1 MSKRFGTFVV
11 AAKSCWELKPKGTR
25 TCSRLLKELKVAVM
39 ITRLIGPTFINQAQL
54 LPFPFL
60 VNAAELKAP
69 FTLHKKMG
77 PDLLKS
83 GPDQFFLTVY
93 TDNNQVRL
101 MTEKSPNAHCLHC

>member
-1 MSKRFGTFVV
+1 MGLGRAPRSKRGKYVV
-11 AAKSCWELKPKGTR
+11 KTQERDHL
-25 TCSRLLKELKVAVM
+25 
-39 ITRLIGPTFINQAQL
+39 
-54 LPFPFL
+54 
-60 VNAAELKAP
+60 AP